1 MALGACSFRFAPRVS
16 RVSTRFGLKVSGWE
30 ISGADRSQRLA
41 EIKLMGGR
49 EMIKETLC
57 VVKGKG
63 GLMGKRGEVM
73 HVPRIRVNGW
83 KCSTLSSF
91 YDLNDAAQ

>member
-1 MALGACSFRFAPRVS
+1 
-16 RVSTRFGLKVSGWE
+16 
-30 ISGADRSQRLA
+30 
-41 EIKLMGGR
+41 MGGR

-91 YDLNDAAQ
+91 YDLNDAAE